1 SSSCRRSKWH
11 PGSTA
16 VPAVF
21 TGKMPVPQEKL
32 MIKLLICLTCGMVM
46 AVVMLQLRQQELE
59 LRHQAADLQLKI
71 QNHQAKLWQQQLEIA
86 VYTAPNAVTK
96 IVQDQNLKLVPEA
109 ALPLQA
115 GDWVGTTSQQ
125 NQPVTRR

>member
-1 SSSCRRSKWH
+1 
-11 PGSTA
+11 
-16 VPAVF
+16 
-21 TGKMPVPQEKL
+21 
-32 MIKLLICLTCGMVM
+32 MIKLLICLACGMVM

-109 ALPLQA
+109 ALPLAA
-115 GDWVGTTSQQ
+115 GDWVGTSPQQ
-125 NQPVTRR
+125 NPTVTRR

>member
-1 SSSCRRSKWH
+1 
-11 PGSTA
+11 
-16 VPAVF
+16 
-21 TGKMPVPQEKL
+21 
-32 MIKLLICLTCGMVM
+32 MVM

-59 LRHQAADLQLKI
+59 LRHQAADLQIKI

-109 ALPLQA
+109 ALPLAA
-115 GDWVGTTSQQ
+115 GDWVGSASQQ
-125 NQPVTRR
+125 NPTVTRR

>member
-1 SSSCRRSKWH
+1 
-11 PGSTA
+11 
-16 VPAVF
+16 
-21 TGKMPVPQEKL
+21 
-32 MIKLLICLTCGMVM
+32 M

-96 IVQDQNLKLVPEA
+96 IVQEQNLKLVPEA
-109 ALPLQA
+109 SLPLPA
-115 GDWVGTTSQQ
+115 ADWVGSSSQQ
-125 NQPVTRR
+125 NPTISRR

>member
-1 SSSCRRSKWH
+1 
-11 PGSTA
+11 
-16 VPAVF
+16 
-21 TGKMPVPQEKL
+21 

-59 LRHQAADLQLKI
+59 LRHQAADLQIKI

-96 IVQDQNLKLVPEA
+96 FVQQQELKLVPEA
-109 ALPLQA
+109 QLPVGA
-115 GDWVGTTSQQ
+115 GDWINT
-125 NQPVTRR
+125 PVPSIPVARR